1 MADSAEVSKGEDTE
15 VTVSTLTIPTW
26 RQVMRYLPGF
36 LLRVVIPISI
46 LLFVLDIP
54 IAEKYDA
61 QGVVALDMMF
71 ILLWA
76 VIFFFYLRWQI
87 KSIHSSWLPEARW
100 IESLLVMGVLF
111 IAIFARA
118 YRILDLGTVRA
129 FTEPMDTLNS
139 YYFAMTVLSTVG
151 FGDIAPVLAGAK
163 IITMVQMVANFVL
176 LGLLVRVLAS
186 AARKA
191 KAMKAKSSD

>member
-1 MADSAEVSKGEDTE
+1 VADSAQPPTGADTD

-26 RQVMRYLPGF
+26 RHVMRYLPGF
-36 LLRVVIPISI
+36 ALRVVIPIAI
-46 LLFVLDIP
+46 LLVFLDIP
-54 IAEKYDA
+54 IAEQYTAK
-61 QGVVALDMMF
+61 GVVVLDMMF

-100 IESLLVMGVLF
+100 IESLVVMSVLF

-118 YRILDLGTVRA
+118 YRILDTGSGKS
-129 FTEPMDTLNS
+129 FTEVMDTLNS
-139 YYFAMTVLSTVG
+139 YYYAMTVLSTVG
-151 FGDIAPVLAGAK
+151 FGDIAPVIPGAK

-191 KAMKAKSSD
+191 KAMKAKNSD